1 MQLKDL
7 MRVFDADTSVNIDM
21 LTQTTGKTLYRGSL
35 LGYKD
40 ALKQY
45 DEDYDKWDISSCQI
59 IDNSLYVI
67 IET

>member
-1 MQLKDL
+1 MLLKDL
-7 MRVFDADTSVNIDM
+7 MHEFDADTQVNIDM

-45 DEDYDKWDISSCQI
+45 DEDYDKWNISSCQI
-59 IDNSLYVI
+59 IENSLYVI